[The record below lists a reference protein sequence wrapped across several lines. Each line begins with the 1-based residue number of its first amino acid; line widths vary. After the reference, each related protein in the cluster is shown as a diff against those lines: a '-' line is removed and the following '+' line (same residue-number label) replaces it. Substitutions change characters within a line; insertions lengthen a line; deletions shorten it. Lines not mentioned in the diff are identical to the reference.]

1 MEPQKTMNFQSNPEE
16 EKKPELLY
24 FYFKLYYK
32 AIAIKPPWFWCK
44 NTNIHYG
51 IQQEH
56 RIISSHMW
64 STNIQQGSQEH
75 PMGENKFC
83 NKYFG
88 ENQINTCRM
97 KLDPCFTSLI
107 EIHLKRI
114 KEKHKISRREYIW
127 EKLLDIS
134 FCIDFQNVT
143 PKTLTQ
149 EKTNKGDYI

>member
-75 PMGENKFC
+75 PMGENNFC

-114 KEKHKISRREYIW
+114 KEKHKILEENIYGRSS
-127 EKLLDIS
+127 L
-134 FCIDFQNVT
+134 
-143 PKTLTQ
+143 TLVFAL
-149 EKTNKGDYI
+149 IFRM